1 MLTVDFARSETP
13 TTCSFGVTSEV
24 GLLRRVL
31 IHTPSAELDHLQP
44 GNALD
49 MLFDD
54 SPAPARAADEHRAFE
69 ALLHES
75 GVDAVQVKVALQAAL
90 APAAARHAVIRAIE
104 AGHATMPGSVD
115 MALRELLSYASPAQ
129 LADLLIHGVTMRQ
142 LDIADVSD
150 WIDPNEFA
158 LRPLPNQVFTRD
170 SSFVVGDTICL
181 PSMAKSART
190 GEALVIEAVYRALQ
204 AVDPIE
210 SCDHEVLH
218 PDVEGGDVLVV
229 NDRTVVI
236 GQGERNSPSAVLH
249 LAEALICQQPDLTVV
264 VTKIPRVRSA
274 MHLDTVMT
282 FVDEDLLLAY
292 EPVVPHLQA
301 YTFARRGGQ
310 VRCVDSG
317 PLLPTLAAGAGTEL
331 EVIET
336 KGSPAT
342 MAREQWNDAYNV
354 LCLRPR
360 TVIAYARNHAT
371 NDALARHGVDVLAI
385 DGNELGR
392 GRGGPR
398 CMSAPLLRDHP

>member
-31 IHTPSAELDHLQP
+31 IHTPGAELDHLQP

-90 APAAARHAVIRAIE
+90 ASAAARHAVIRAIE

-210 SCDHEVLH
+210 SCDHPKRRHVFIALF
-218 PDVEGGDVLVV
+218 
-229 NDRTVVI
+229 DRTGHTYEEDAQYFWQVLQWLHEHDPQPWPAGIPSSTDSPEWEFCFAGDPMFAFPCIPAYQHRRSRRMGEHFLMCFQPRRIFFGVDR
-236 GQGERNSPSAVLH
+236 GDPGGERIREDIYARVEDWDAVPPHPQL
-249 LAEALICQQPDLTVV
+249 
-264 VTKIPRVRSA
+264 
-274 MHLDTVMT
+274 
-282 FVDEDLLLAY
+282 VDLAY
-292 EPVVPHLQA
+292 DDPTMREWRQYALPDQNTRLLEQCPLHTNGKVP
-301 YTFARRGGQ
+301 R
-310 VRCVDSG
+310 
-317 PLLPTLAAGAGTEL
+317 
-331 EVIET
+331 
-336 KGSPAT
+336 
-342 MAREQWNDAYNV
+342 
-354 LCLRPR
+354 
-360 TVIAYARNHAT
+360 
-371 NDALARHGVDVLAI
+371 
-385 DGNELGR
+385 
-392 GRGGPR
+392 
-398 CMSAPLLRDHP
+398 